1 MTGPESTNATRA
13 STSLEEPWPGLL
25 TFSEADRHHF
35 RGRQTETEELHRL
48 VMRERLT
55 VFFGLS
61 GLGKSSLLQAGLFPR
76 VRQERVF
83 PVYIRFDF
91 TGDAPNLVHQVHAA
105 IVAQAAGREIEVPPA
120 TPGETLWEYFH
131 RVDNIFWD
139 ARNEPVTPLLVVDQ
153 FEELFTLGRATP
165 GRVVA
170 TDTLIDELAD
180 LVEGRAPS
188 VVKSRIDAQ
197 PGEAAAFAF
206 ARHQYKVL
214 ISIREDFLADLETL
228 RPRMPAVG
236 FNRLRLQ
243 HMNGAAALLVV
254 NQAPQLI
261 DAGVAERVVRFV
273 AAEQDQSPLE
283 ELKVEPALLSVVC
296 RELNKKRAALG
307 EARISADLLAG
318 SQEQVLS
325 DFYERSTADLPVLR
339 EFIEDRLLTGSGY
352 RDSVALENALATPG
366 ITADAIDLAVE
377 RRLLRREDRG
387 DVPRLELTHDLLSR
401 VVRASRNNRRQRE
414 EVERQR
420 VVARRAQEE
429 KETELAR
436 AREEAEQQRKNLEL
450 KQQQVRVFR
459 AAAAVSLV
467 MGAVAIGAASWAYR
481 SEREAVNAK
490 QVADSLRK
498 QAQLSLPRLAQ
509 RLQQQAWSRDG
520 SLAVVSALEQ
530 LAMDQG
536 AKPAVALLD
545 DATLQSNVL
554 VAVMAEVLDTV
565 SAPELAPP
573 ADSLRSGLLQ
583 RVFAVRKI
591 GATPTRESDETLNRR
606 IAIAG
611 GSFTMGSPAGSAEY
625 SGERPPHTVTLRPF
639 LMQEHEVTNGEYRRF
654 DPSHN
659 PGLSDDLPAVDVS
672 WYDAMAYAVWLG
684 GMLPTEA
691 QWEFAARG
699 ASGRMYPWGNDPPT
713 CDRANSGRCRPS
725 QLRPVK
731 LGRDKGKTP
740 EGIYDLAGN
749 AFEWCRDWYAAY
761 PRGAQSNPLGPA
773 SGTARVVRGGSFN
786 PDAPVVRA
794 AFRSYNRPEV
804 VNHTYGFRVVWPAP
818 ATG

>member
-1 MTGPESTNATRA
+1 
-13 STSLEEPWPGLL
+13 
-25 TFSEADRHHF
+25 
-35 RGRQTETEELHRL
+35 
-48 VMRERLT
+48 
-55 VFFGLS
+55 
-61 GLGKSSLLQAGLFPR
+61 
-76 VRQERVF
+76 
-83 PVYIRFDF
+83 
-91 TGDAPNLVHQVHAA
+91 
-105 IVAQAAGREIEVPPA
+105 
-120 TPGETLWEYFH
+120 
-131 RVDNIFWD
+131 
-139 ARNEPVTPLLVVDQ
+139 
-153 FEELFTLGRATP
+153 
-165 GRVVA
+165 
-170 TDTLIDELAD
+170 
-180 LVEGRAPS
+180 
-188 VVKSRIDAQ
+188 
-197 PGEAAAFAF
+197 
-206 ARHQYKVL
+206 
-214 ISIREDFLADLETL
+214 
-228 RPRMPAVG
+228 
-236 FNRLRLQ
+236 
-243 HMNGAAALLVV
+243 
-254 NQAPQLI
+254 
-261 DAGVAERVVRFV
+261 
-273 AAEQDQSPLE
+273 LE

-554 VAVMAEVLDTV
+554 VAVMAEVLDT
-565 SAPELAPP
+565 
-573 ADSLRSGLLQ
+573 
-583 RVFAVRKI
+583 
-591 GATPTRESDETLNRR
+591 
-606 IAIAG
+606 
-611 GSFTMGSPAGSAEY
+611 
-625 SGERPPHTVTLRPF
+625 
-639 LMQEHEVTNGEYRRF
+639 
-654 DPSHN
+654 
-659 PGLSDDLPAVDVS
+659 
-672 WYDAMAYAVWLG
+672 
-684 GMLPTEA
+684 
-691 QWEFAARG
+691 
-699 ASGRMYPWGNDPPT
+699 
-713 CDRANSGRCRPS
+713 
-725 QLRPVK
+725 
-731 LGRDKGKTP
+731 
-740 EGIYDLAGN
+740 
-749 AFEWCRDWYAAY
+749 
-761 PRGAQSNPLGPA
+761 
-773 SGTARVVRGGSFN
+773 
-786 PDAPVVRA
+786 
-794 AFRSYNRPEV
+794 
-804 VNHTYGFRVVWPAP
+804 
-818 ATG
+818 

>member
-1 MTGPESTNATRA
+1 MTGPESINATLA

-25 TFSEADRHHF
+25 TFTEADAQQF
-35 RGRQTETEELHRL
+35 RGRQTEIEELHRL

-61 GLGKSSLLQAGLFPR
+61 GLGKSSLLQAGLVPR
-76 VRQERVF
+76 MRQERVF

-91 TGDAPNLVHQVHAA
+91 TGDAPNLVHQVHAT
-105 IVAQAAGREIEVPPA
+105 IVAQAAGRGIEVPA
-120 TPGETLWEYFH
+120 AMPGETLWEYFH

-165 GRVVA
+165 GCVVA

-188 VVKSRIDAQ
+188 AFKSRIDAQ

-261 DAGVAERVVRFV
+261 DAAVAERVVRFV
-273 AAEQDQSPLE
+273 AAEQDHPPLE

-318 SQEQVLS
+318 NQEQVLS
-325 DFYERSTADLPVLR
+325 DFYERSTSDLPVLR

-352 RDSVALENALATPG
+352 RDSVALENMLATPG
-366 ITADAIDLAVE
+366 ITADAIELAVE
-377 RRLLRREDRG
+377 RRLLRREDHG
-387 DVPRLELTHDLLSR
+387 DVPRLELTHDLLAR
-401 VVRASRNNRRQRE
+401 VVLASRNNRRQRE

-420 VVARRAQEE
+420 VMARRAQEE
-429 KETELAR
+429 KEAELAR
-436 AREEAEQQRKNLEL
+436 TRQEAERQRKDLEL
-450 KQQQVRVFR
+450 KQLQVTRFRV
-459 AAAAVSLV
+459 ATAVSFV
-467 MGAVAIGAASWAYR
+467 MFLLALGAAFFAFL
-481 SEREAVNAK
+481 AK
-490 QVADSLRK
+490 QRADNA
-498 QAQLSLPRLAQ
+498 QQNAQLSLARVKQ
-509 RLQQQAWSRDG
+509 RLLEQTRVRDG
-520 SLAVVSALEQ
+520 SLAVSALEQ
-530 LAMDQG
+530 LALDRAAMS
-536 AKPAVALLD
+536 AVALLD
-545 DATLQSNVL
+545 DATLRSNVS
-554 VAVMAEVLDTV
+554 VAVMAEVLDTI
-565 SAPELAPP
+565 SDPARAPM
-573 ADSLRSGLLQ
+573 ADSLRVGLLQ
-583 RVFAVRKI
+583 RVVAVRKI
-591 GATPTRESDETLNRR
+591 AATPTRESDERLNRR

-611 GSFTMGSPAGSAEY
+611 GSFTMGSPVASAEN
-625 SGERPPHTVTLRPF
+625 SGERPQHIVTLRPF
-639 LMQEHEVTNGEYRRF
+639 VMQEHEVTNGEYRRF

-659 PGLSDDLPAVDVS
+659 PGLADDLPAVDVS
-672 WYDAMAYAVWLG
+672 WYDAMAYAFWLG
-684 GMLPTEA
+684 AMLPTEA

-699 ASGRMYPWGNDPPT
+699 VSGRLYPWGNDAPT
-713 CDRANSGRCRPS
+713 CDRANSGGCTPS
-725 QLRPVK
+725 RLRPVK
-731 LGRDKGKTP
+731 VGRDRGKTP

-749 AFEWCRDWYAAY
+749 AFEWCRDWYAVY
-761 PRGAQSNPLGPA
+761 PKGPQSNPLGPA
-773 SGTARVVRGGSFN
+773 SGSQRVLRGGSFN

-794 AFRSYNRPEV
+794 AFRSLNRPEV
-804 VNHTYGFRVVWPAP
+804 VNHTYGFRVVWPAS
-818 ATG
+818 ATR